1 MSPLY
6 SRVQIRT
13 HYHPKWFY
21 LFFLC
26 YEQTST
32 WRGLHKKLKIIGPMV
47 WPKNNLW
54 LQFCVVLCGGIL
66 VAGRVTNLYVPIYYK
81 YIGELSYQW
90 VGVHNCSTNGASW
103 DWTVF
108 KWLLVQIFGV
118 VSLSDILLVAL
129 LVLAL

>member
-1 MSPLY
+1 
-6 SRVQIRT
+6 
-13 HYHPKWFY
+13 
-21 LFFLC
+21 
-26 YEQTST
+26 
-32 WRGLHKKLKIIGPMV
+32 MV

-90 VGVHNCSTNGASW
+90 VGVHNFTTNGASW
-103 DWTVF
+103 DCKVL

-118 VSLSDILLVAL
+118 VSDMLLVAL